1 MYAQLLGTDIVDVE
15 STWSLLKHRTQ
26 PKFIQ
31 VKKLIT
37 IGKVWVSYNQVCVG
51 LCSIQHHPPPPNI
64 DISSTH
70 AMENLCICV
79 IYSRH
84 M

>member
-37 IGKVWVSYNQVCVG
+37 IGKVWVSYNQGCVC
-51 LCSIQHHPPPPNI
+51 CIQHQPPFTI

-70 AMENLCICV
+70 AMNNLCICV
-79 IYSRH
+79 IYCSH
-84 M
+84 IM